1 MTVTSRLR
9 TKLAAL
15 LGVALLLA
23 GCTDGGFTGLY
34 NAPLPGGADVG
45 DDPVR
50 VRVEFTDV
58 LDLVPQSSVKVD
70 DVTVGTVQRID
81 LAQDSKSAVVELT
94 MRGDVQ
100 LPANARAELRQS
112 SLLGEKFVELS
123 APTGEQPTGRL
134 SDGATIPLQ
143 RTSRNPEVE
152 EVLGALSLLLNGGGV
167 EQLREI
173 VRELNKALAGND
185 AEFRALLTRADRLA
199 AELDS
204 QRGEI
209 VRAIDGMNRLSETL
223 VAQEGNLVTALE
235 QLEPG
240 LGVVS
245 EQREQLVGMLSSL
258 EELSR
263 VGARVVNRSSEQ
275 LVANLESLGPV
286 LDKLAESG
294 SDLPEALRILPT
306 YPLPHFAGSIVR
318 GDYANVKVRLD
329 MNLDTMLRNILNA
342 GMPMEFLGNGS
353 EPDTGG
359 DDAARQRSG
368 DSGEGP
374 FLPLP
379 PSGGSPG
386 GTASGAGGFGDLL
399 GSLLGGTP

>member
-1 MTVTSRLR
+1 M
-9 TKLAAL
+9 KLAAL

-23 GCTDGGFTGLY
+23 GCSDGAFTGLY
-34 NAPLPGGADVG
+34 TAPLPGGADVG
-45 DDPVR
+45 DDPLR
-50 VRVEFTDV
+50 VKVEFADV

-70 DVTVGTVQRID
+70 DVTVGTVERIELSD
-81 LAQDSKSAVVELT
+81 DAKSAVVNLT
-94 MRGDVQ
+94 VRRDVE

-123 APTGEQPTGRL
+123 VPTREEPSGEL
-134 SDGATIPLQ
+134 SDGATIPLE

-173 VRELNKALAGND
+173 VRELNKALSGNE

-223 VAQEGNLVTALE
+223 VQQEGNLATALE
-235 QLEPG
+235 NLEPG
-240 LGVVS
+240 LAVVS
-245 EQREQLVGMLSSL
+245 QQREQIVGMLSSL

-263 VGARVVNRSSEQ
+263 VGVRVVNRSSDQ
-275 LVANLESLGPV
+275 LIANLDSLGPV

-294 SDLPEALRILPT
+294 SDLTESLRILPT

-329 MNLDTMLRNILNA
+329 LNLDTVLRNILNA
-342 GMPMEFLGNGS
+342 GMPMEILGNMS

-359 DDAARQRSG
+359 DDAAAQRRNG
-368 DSGEGP
+368 DGANGADSSAEEP
-374 FLPLP
+374 ALPLP
-379 PSGGSPG
+379 PSD
-386 GTASGAGGFGDLL
+386 GAGGRSGGFGGLL
-399 GSLLGGTP
+399 GSLLGGTS